1 MPALSLPALRQA
13 IATVAPSRLPE
24 FSSVNLRDATAGHAR
39 DRSPARSG
47 ELGERRYWL
56 RLAAPVMANR
66 RLLPVTAAHDYDDL
80 HHLVDRLSPRQAE
93 RLRVLVASD
102 PELASAAQ
110 VEAEG
115 AGEQAGRRLSVIGIW
130 ESGQGDL
137 SERHDE
143 IIRGRL
149 KRPA

>member
-1 MPALSLPALRQA
+1 MEA
-13 IATVAPSRLPE
+13 
-24 FSSVNLRDATAGHAR
+24 
-39 DRSPARSG
+39 SPASKGR
-47 ELGERRYWL
+47 L
-56 RLAAPVMANR
+56 RGCCCQ
-66 RLLPVTAAHDYDDL
+66 L

-102 PELASAAQ
+102 PELAPAAKP
-110 VEAEG
+110 EAPEG
-115 AGEQAGRRLSVIGIW
+115 GEQAGPRRLSVIGIW
-130 ESGQGDL
+130 DSGRGDL

>member
-1 MPALSLPALRQA
+1 
-13 IATVAPSRLPE
+13 
-24 FSSVNLRDATAGHAR
+24 
-39 DRSPARSG
+39 
-47 ELGERRYWL
+47 
-56 RLAAPVMANR
+56 
-66 RLLPVTAAHDYDDL
+66 VTAAHHYDDL
-80 HHLVDRLSPRQAE
+80 HHLVDRLSPLQAE

-110 VEAEG
+110 PEAKGDGE
-115 AGEQAGRRLSVIGIW
+115 GEQAGQRLSVIGIW
-130 ESGQGDL
+130 ESGRGDL